1 MKCGFLH
8 FVFILK
14 DILFQKKK
22 KCGKMRML
30 NHGNEVG
37 EYT

>member
-1 MKCGFLH
+1 MWFSAFCF
-8 FVFILK
+8 FIFYLK
-14 DILFQKKK
+14 DILFQK

-30 NHGNEVG
+30 NHGDEVG